1 MLRLMAKYRPA
12 PGEVELFKANVETRY
27 GNKRAPGRL
36 ILTDQRI
43 VLIASPPSR
52 FGPGLGG
59 VGGTVGALFEQ
70 LLGRQ
75 PRMEQ
80 IDRDDFAAVEQEQ
93 RGMLSFHSKGAGY
106 AHISFV
112 VYTRKPF
119 EEWQQ
124 RTQEWVAGTLTPASP
139 SLADLFSL

>member
-1 MLRLMAKYRPA
+1 MIRFMGKYALA
-12 PGEVELFKANVETRY
+12 PGEIELFKANVETSY
-27 GNKRAPGRL
+27 NKKRAPGRL

-52 FGPGLGG
+52 FGDAG
-59 VGGTVGALFEQ
+59 VFGALLEKLFARPQ
-70 LLGRQ
+70 RT
-75 PRMEQ
+75 EQ

-93 RGMLSFHSKGAGY
+93 RGMLSFHGKGEGY

-124 RTQEWVAGTLTPASP
+124 RMQEWVAGTLTAASP

>member
-1 MLRLMAKYRPA
+1 MGKYALA
-12 PGEVELFKANVETRY
+12 PGEAELFKANVETRY
-27 GNKRAPGRL
+27 NNKRAPGRL

-52 FGPGLGG
+52 LGPAFGAAGVFGALLEKLLGG
-59 VGGTVGALFEQ
+59 PQRT
-70 LLGRQ
+70 
-75 PRMEQ
+75 EQ
-80 IDRDDFAAVEQEQ
+80 IDRDDFAAIEQEQ
-93 RGMLSFHSKGAGY
+93 RGMLSFHSKGEGY

-124 RTQEWVAGTLTPASP
+124 HMREWVAGTLTAVSP
-139 SLADLFSL
+139 SLADLFTL